1 MNIFSIIGISLIFL
15 IISNLIK
22 KYLPEY
28 FVIFIISSVLFVFI
42 MIIPDI
48 KSIINDL
55 DLLFRVSKNSER
67 YQFVVLKT
75 IGICMVSQ
83 FASDIC
89 KDSGNLSLSN
99 VVSVFGRISV
109 IIVSMPMIKF
119 LFETT
124 IDIIKGMQV

>member
-1 MNIFSIIGISLIFL
+1 MKRVLLL
-15 IISNLIK
+15 II
-22 KYLPEY
+22 
-28 FVIFIISSVLFVFI
+28 IS
-42 MIIPDI
+42 
-48 KSIINDL
+48 
-55 DLLFRVSKNSER
+55 
-67 YQFVVLKT
+67 FVVLKA